1 MKEKEDL
8 ETKYI
13 DRLKNSEKQI
23 SALSKEKDILAQSIE
38 NNNENYLEFQKLR
51 VQILE
56 LQN

>member
-8 ETKYI
+8 ETKYL
-13 DRLKNSEKQI
+13 DRLKTSEKQI

-51 VQILE
+51 V
-56 LQN
+56 